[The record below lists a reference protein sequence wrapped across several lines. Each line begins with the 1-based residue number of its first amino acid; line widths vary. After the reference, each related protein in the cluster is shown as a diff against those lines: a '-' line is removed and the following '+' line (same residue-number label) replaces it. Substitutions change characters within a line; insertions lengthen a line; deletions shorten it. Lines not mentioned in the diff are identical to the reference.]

1 MKKTLLEV
9 KDLHFTYDEKEVLKG
24 INISIYEGEKIAVM
38 GCNGAGKSTFFLN
51 LNGVL
56 KSETGEIF
64 IEGKRVS
71 KKEINILRRKVGF
84 VFQDSDSQIIASNVR
99 AEISFGPINMGF
111 KRDEVIKRVDK
122 AVEYMDL
129 KNMENRAPHYLS
141 GGEKKR
147 VCIADILAMESEILI
162 FDEPMASLDPIN
174 SQNVEEVLGN
184 LHKDG
189 KTLLIATH
197 DVDFAYRFADRI
209 AVFADGEIIADGK
222 PDEIF
227 NRSDILEKAN
237 LKKPAVM
244 TIWEALEKTG
254 AVDKDQCCPK
264 TPDEVAKAIIAHK

>member
-174 SQNVEEVLGN
+174 YQNVEEVLGN

>member
-254 AVDKDQCCPK
+254 VADKDQCCPK